1 MTRLSARPPI
11 ISIIHRAAQW
21 PLDDNTCLL
30 FLCVCVC
37 GFLIQVHFYLYFVNK
52 KVSTNLNNCL
62 RNRVIKSLSYVVD
75 WFSFK
80 KKKPK
85 QHALFSLFKT
95 MNWSEALTFWW
106 WTSHVYCFCVCG
118 FSFII
123 YKWFISYTFFLDKQV
138 STYSFICINVMKN
151 RNLWSELVDQFL
163 FKKAKS
169 VDSSLDSDGLQ

>member
-21 PLDDNTCLL
+21 PLDDNTCIL

-37 GFLIQVHFYLYFVNK
+37 GFLIQVPFYLYFVNK

-80 KKKPK
+80 KKNPNNT
-85 QHALFSLFKT
+85 HCFLFLKRWTGARLWPFDDEPVMFIVFVCVGFHSLF
-95 MNWSEALTFWW
+95 
-106 WTSHVYCFCVCG
+106 TSDLFL
-118 FSFII
+118 IL
-123 YKWFISYTFFLDKQV
+123 FF
-138 STYSFICINVMKN
+138 
-151 RNLWSELVDQFL
+151 R
-163 FKKAKS
+163 
-169 VDSSLDSDGLQ
+169 

>member
-21 PLDDNTCLL
+21 PLDDNTCIL

-52 KVSTNLNNCL
+52 KVSTNLNNW
-62 RNRVIKSLSYVVD
+62 VIKSLSYVVD

-80 KKKPK
+80 KKNPNNT
-85 QHALFSLFKT
+85 HCFLFLKRWT
-95 MNWSEALTFWW
+95 GALTFWW